1 MLVELITV
9 KTFLYYIKN
18 YAQHNNDMMLRKSR
32 KIFLYEVMC
41 GGSGWGEVWGGG
53 LFLSRFCP

>member
-18 YAQHNNDMMLRKSR
+18 YAQHNNDMLRNGRFFFMKS
-32 KIFLYEVMC
+32 C
-41 GGSGWGEVWGGG
+41 AGEVDGERGGGGG
-53 LFLSRFCP
+53 LFLSRFCPLF